1 MDQVYRIGRRLGK
14 LMLALLMV
22 ISLFDLTSL
31 FANDE
36 TNAPAKVIQLC
47 DEENI
52 QSTEDGELLI
62 PWSSTIE
69 TTDENML
76 LYNDYEN
83 TMQDNLYATPDTLN
97 LQIVDHTGGKQI
109 ELVEGT
115 DYELYYTNPS
125 DGLFTMNKEDA
136 AQFTH
141 FKIMFTDK
149 TKTFS
154 NMMIKYNTHAK
165 IADVKENEQERKFL
179 NEATFKIETN
189 YWITETATYTYTN
202 PNFKPVE
209 NSMNAQENVN
219 AIYAPRE
226 FTWEDDTVKIK
237 ASVTQRDI
245 PDNVVMKAER
255 VTESADKENNIIT
268 EILDQITGKKYYYQ
282 VTFTSNDEVI
292 AIDQSKIKFESSVK
306 PSVKAKL
313 QYRSARSTNPGKEPD
328 KSVGT
333 YPSRYKVWPYGGGC
347 EEKHENS
354 DEGNKYQYGEFGEDT
369 NYDIFNILANYNV
382 FTFGDYYGTHVV
394 GPVAVKGEAHKQGGT
409 GEKLS
414 IGGTTTDAIYHHTV
428 PSIIEGY
435 ANITSTVITC
445 SNVPVFFGDIS
456 ENKLSEYGG
465 SKNWSLASSVDENG
479 QMLPEGLYNN
489 YYFANDYLDF
499 GKAQQ
504 EIQSQMRS
512 MENFNGTDVTGREI
526 TKVAITDKEF
536 NEIKDKAVGTVVD
549 KESYKLERA
558 QEGYGLRLKLGYNFV
573 ISSIKDFDYIVYD
586 YDDFDEATTKTTFIN
601 ILDSGTVTMPG
612 MYKSKIDDLGDKE
625 GITNV
630 GNVTPAYQFDS
641 IEVEKAF
648 NIVCFFQNAS
658 DIQVGF
664 KTVEG
669 HEEINSNKFVG
680 HLVAPYANVDNRS
693 GDYNGS
699 MIAAEI
705 HTTAEGHM
713 WPFKIGASIDFNKSV
728 NGSKPKEGEV
738 FKFKLE
744 NISGPLENKLPIQY
758 AESDSNGN
766 VSFPLKGL
774 DTVATGNNPYIFKIT
789 EENAGENYKPNTQV
803 FYAKVSVE
811 SSESQIGGNKMIV
824 RFEGFFKDQ
833 NANEKIELKDG
844 ESLFNNE
851 RLIIIEKK
859 WLDEKGETLN
869 DPDYDKVSFDLI
881 RVETE
886 NIGCNITYNVYRK
899 QNDNKVY
906 DKTPIATKN
915 VFVPLN
921 DEYVV
926 DIDAPASWSKYEK
939 ITSSARELVSV
950 SKTKGENLKVSI
962 KGQTQDMIVNIYYR
976 EEAKV
981 GDNEYDIKLSDT
993 SILEPKVNETRL
1005 SSYEISKANG
1015 WKISIP
1021 DLPAYDENRSF
1032 RYTYKVEE
1040 KAIKGYITSYSENNE
1055 DGIIAGTITI
1065 TNKLLPIDLIVQKE
1079 SSTGNNQ
1086 HLAGAHFKLYTSDSV
1101 GQNELGFVK
1110 NDKNEYMFVENG
1122 TIKEMVTAGSGENIG
1137 KFNILDLPY
1146 GNYVLTETQSPE
1158 GFVIDNKNIYIH
1170 IDRKQNKSYYQLLGN
1185 DTAPNDTMEK
1195 MSLEL
1200 LENTD
1205 TAKFEYQFGVKNTPT
1220 IDVPEAGGTP
1230 DNRYQKIGFL
1240 LACTGL
1246 AMYAIYEVKRKKNKE
1261 KSEVK

>member
-14 LMLALLMV
+14 LALALLMV
-22 ISLFDLTSL
+22 VSLFDLTSL

-76 LYNDYEN
+76 LYNDYES
-83 TMQDNLYATPDTLN
+83 TMQDNLYATPDTFN
-97 LQIVDHTGGKQI
+97 LQVIDHTGGKKI
-109 ELVEGT
+109 ELVNGT

-125 DGLFTMNKEDA
+125 DGLFTMNKDDA
-136 AQFTH
+136 KQFNH

-154 NMMIKYNTHAK
+154 NMVIKYDTHAK
-165 IADVKENEQERKFL
+165 IADIKENEQERKFL
-179 NEATFKIETN
+179 DEVSFKIETN

-202 PNFKPVE
+202 PNYKPIE

-226 FTWEDDTVKIK
+226 FNWEDDIVKIK

-245 PDNVVMKAER
+245 PDNVIMKAER

-268 EILDQITGKKYYYQ
+268 EILDQTNGLKFYYQ
-282 VTFTSNDEVI
+282 VTFTSNDEVV

-306 PSVKAKL
+306 PKVKAKPE
-313 QYRSARSTNPGKEPD
+313 YRSARSTNSGKDPD

-333 YPSRYKVWPYGGGC
+333 YPSRYKVWPYSGGC
-347 EEKHENS
+347 DEKHENS
-354 DEGNKYQYGEFGEDT
+354 AEGNKYQYGEFGEDT
-369 NYDIFNILANYNV
+369 NYDIFNILANYNA

-394 GPVAVKGEAHKQGGT
+394 GPVAVQGNAYKQGEKGD
-409 GEKLS
+409 KLS

-428 PSIIEGY
+428 PSIIKGY

-445 SNVPVFFGDIS
+445 SNVPVFFGNIPD
-456 ENKLSEYGG
+456 NMQSEYG
-465 SKNWSLASSVDENG
+465 SYKNWSLASSVDENG
-479 QMLPEGLYNN
+479 QMLTEGLYNN

-499 GKAQQ
+499 EKAQQ
-504 EIQSQMRS
+504 AIQSQMQN
-512 MENFNGTDVTGREI
+512 MKNFNGTDVTGREI
-526 TKVAITDKEF
+526 TKVDITNNEF
-536 NEIKDKAVGTVVD
+536 DEIKDKAVGTVVD
-549 KESYKLERA
+549 KGSYKLERA
-558 QEGYGLRLKLGYNFV
+558 NEGYGLRLKLGYNFV
-573 ISSIKDFDYIVYD
+573 IDSIKDFDYIVYD

-601 ILDSGTVTMPG
+601 ILDSETVTMPG
-612 MYKSKIDDLGDKE
+612 MYKSKIDDLGDKK

-630 GNVTPAYQFDS
+630 GEVAPAYQFDS

-648 NIVCFFQNAS
+648 NIVCFFQNANK
-658 DIQVGF
+658 IQVGF

-669 HEEINSNKFVG
+669 NAQINSNKFVG
-680 HLVAPYANVDNRS
+680 HLVAPQAIVDNRS

-699 MIAAEI
+699 MIAKEI

-744 NISGPLENKLPIQY
+744 NISGPLESKLPIQY

-774 DTVATGNNPYIFKIT
+774 DTLSTGDNPYIFKIT

-811 SSESQIGGNKMIV
+811 SSDSQIGGNKMIV
-824 RFEGFFKDQ
+824 RFEGFFKDD
-833 NANEKIELKDG
+833 NATQKIELKNG

-859 WLDEKGETLN
+859 WLDEKGEALN

-886 NIGCNITYNVYRK
+886 NVGCNITYNVYRK
-899 QNDNKVY
+899 QYGNKTY
-906 DKTPIATKN
+906 DKTPVATKN
-915 VFVPLN
+915 VFIPLN
-921 DEYVV
+921 EEYAVN
-926 DIDAPASWSKYEK
+926 IDAPALWSTYEK
-939 ITSSARELVSV
+939 ITSSERKLVSV
-950 SKTKGENLKVSI
+950 TKTEGEDLNVSVE
-962 KGQTQDMIVNIYYR
+962 GQTQDMIVNIYYR
-976 EEAKV
+976 ETAAC
-981 GDNEYDIKLSDT
+981 DANAYDIKLSNT
-993 SILEPKVNETRL
+993 SILEPNVKETRL
-1005 SSYEISKANG
+1005 ESYDISKENG
-1015 WKISIP
+1015 WKISIS
-1021 DLPAYDENRSF
+1021 DLPAYDENRSY

-1040 KAIKGYITSYSENNE
+1040 KAIKGFIINYSENNE

-1079 SSTGNNQ
+1079 SSTGNNK

-1110 NDKNEYMFVENG
+1110 NNKNEYTYVENG
-1122 TIKEMVTAGSGENIG
+1122 TIKEMITADSGENTG
-1137 KFNILDLPY
+1137 KINILDLPY

-1170 IDRKQNKSYYQLLGN
+1170 IDRKRNQSYYQLLGN

-1195 MSLEL
+1195 ISLEL

-1246 AMYAIYEVKRKKNKE
+1246 AMYAINEVKRKKNKE